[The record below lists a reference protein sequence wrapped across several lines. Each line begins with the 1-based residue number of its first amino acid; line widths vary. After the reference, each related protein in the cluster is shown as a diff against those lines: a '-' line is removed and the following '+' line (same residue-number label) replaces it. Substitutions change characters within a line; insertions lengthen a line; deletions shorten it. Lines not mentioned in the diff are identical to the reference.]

1 MRIPKQKYGVT
12 FDPKELVIWGCGK
25 SRVDSQHDSL
35 QNLSGQGCLSTRVK
49 TIECGEDFFTTVYE
63 DGHCQDMVWAIVN
76 GTPTFIH
83 DETFFSIDQILS
95 TKFRKKTF
103 TIERPR

>member
-1 MRIPKQKYGVT
+1 MRIPKQKYYIT
-12 FDPKELVIWGCGK
+12 FDPKELIIWGIGT
-25 SRVDSQHDSL
+25 SVSEAMSDAAV
-35 QNLSGQGCLSTRVK
+35 NLSDQGVVLPKTK
-49 TIECGEDFFTTVYE
+49 TIECGKDFFTTVYE
-63 DGHCQDMVWAIVN
+63 DGHCQDMTWAIVN

-83 DETFFSIDQILS
+83 EETFFSIDQLLS